1 MSAPR
6 PTTALRQRMIQ
17 DLQLAGR
24 SERTQ
29 EAYVRAVRKLSDHY
43 RQSPDHLSERFGG
56 RALRV
61 VFDPNMIPPRI
72 VTVYFDRSIK
82 DPP

>member
-1 MSAPR
+1 MIAPR

-29 EAYVRAVRKLSDHY
+29 EAYVRAVRKLADHY
-43 RQSPDHLSERFGG
+43 RQSPDQLTEPQVHDYFPRLLQFV
-56 RALRV
+56 RADFWAETAL
-61 VFDPNMIPPRI
+61 
-72 VTVYFDRSIK
+72 
-82 DPP
+82 